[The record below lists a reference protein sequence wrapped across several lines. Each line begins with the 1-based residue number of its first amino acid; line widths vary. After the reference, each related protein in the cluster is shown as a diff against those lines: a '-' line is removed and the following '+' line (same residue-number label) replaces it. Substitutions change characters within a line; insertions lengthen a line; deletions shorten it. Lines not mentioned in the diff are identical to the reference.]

1 MICVTCAWSAG
12 CVKRCSRSRLP
23 RERVCVCSKKLL
35 SPKLSPYF
43 YRSKRKA
50 AGLTFCQKVY
60 TAVHINYTEFPVPC
74 SKGLFPRP
82 LPIDQMAKEGSDCD
96 EPSLL
101 REARCCTRSLLA
113 SPENGSRR
121 SLRRRR
127 RKRQR
132 LSDERAAIGW
142 LGAATCGPSSTRE
155 RLARSSRFSRWTWA
169 SCSESDAT

>member
-1 MICVTCAWSAG
+1 MF
-12 CVKRCSRSRLP
+12 RLIIDARVRGVCGDP
-23 RERVCVCSKKLL
+23 VCVHISLL
-35 SPKLSPYF
+35 NRFLFTFLSSF
-43 YRSKRKA
+43 SE
-50 AGLTFCQKVY
+50 LTFAKRRY
-60 TAVHINYTEFPVPC
+60 TRCTLSVHINSTLLSSVRAERLI
-74 SKGLFPRP
+74 SDRT

-96 EPSLL
+96 EPSLAAE
-101 REARCCTRSLLA
+101 REARCCTWSLLA

-132 LSDERAAIGW
+132 LSDERAAVGG